1 MKIPNLKLVVFSLL
15 WLKSIT
21 AYPEGYHSGWGG
33 RERAMANASATL
45 IGPFAMFN
53 NQAFL
58 SGTTAFQ
65 IGIEYAQPW
74 MISNYR
80 VATGAAVFPLP
91 GIVAGLSLSQNAI
104 PGFNETRYGFALAK
118 ALGRRFS
125 AGMQFSYFTIGFP
138 ESGKTK
144 GTLIYEAGIG
154 FTPNPNVALGLHL
167 FNPFNS
173 HIEGLSLQNDIPMA
187 IGFGCSFL
195 LGDGLTVAT
204 QIDDADGLPV
214 VVRLGLEYLVVKGFF
229 IRGGISARPFRH
241 SAGLGYQRENWSL
254 DFAMIHHESLGYSPS
269 VSFIFKLKK

>member
-1 MKIPNLKLVVFSLL
+1 MKIPNLKVLVFSFLL
-15 WLKSIT
+15 LKSIT
-21 AYPEGYHSGWGG
+21 AYPEGYSSGRGG

-45 IGPFAMFN
+45 TGPFATFN

-173 HIEGLSLQNDIPMA
+173 HIEGLSLQNDKSQTELGIPSS
-187 IGFGCSFL
+187 ICGCHKSILVFLNSIPIFCKCFICPTDNTCFISF
-195 LGDGLTVAT
+195 
-204 QIDDADGLPV
+204 P
-214 VVRLGLEYLVVKGFF
+214 
-229 IRGGISARPFRH
+229 
-241 SAGLGYQRENWSL
+241 
-254 DFAMIHHESLGYSPS
+254 PS
-269 VSFIFKLKK
+269 F